1 MLKIHSGILG
11 SLLNLAIQDHPW
23 GAFHLTE
30 IPETLLENEME
41 HFISGM
47 LFRTFRTISRGCP
60 QIGNSGIFEIFTFH

>member
-30 IPETLLENEME
+30 IPETLLENQME

-47 LFRTFRTISRGCP
+47 LFRTFRTIS
-60 QIGNSGIFEIFTFH
+60 